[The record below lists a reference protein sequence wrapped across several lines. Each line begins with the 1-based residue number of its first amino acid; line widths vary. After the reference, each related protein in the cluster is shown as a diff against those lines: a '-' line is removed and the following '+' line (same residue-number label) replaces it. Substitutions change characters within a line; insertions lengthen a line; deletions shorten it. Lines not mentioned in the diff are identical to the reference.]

1 MLAHLTSKLATN
13 SSVDRNGVTH
23 FECPLFTL
31 KVNVDSAG
39 GACSHSFFQTA
50 AVDFVAD
57 NPGDSLMFWH
67 QQVYRD
73 DGFMQVARY

>member
-1 MLAHLTSKLATN
+1 
-13 SSVDRNGVTH
+13 VTH

-57 NPGDSLMFWH
+57 NPGDSLMFGTSRCTGTTASCRW
-67 QQVYRD
+67 RD
-73 DGFMQVARY
+73 TKPDQWEESTPDR